1 MNRVIVVCAFLMLL
15 LQAGCGEKEEAGV
28 TEPTPALS
36 SLVDAER
43 AFAAQVYEKG
53 VRGAFLANLS
63 MNSVVFDPRPVNGQ
77 KLYQEHEDK
86 PTLLEWE
93 PTFAD
98 ISRAGRMGYT
108 TGPWKF
114 RADSTEAEPSAFGH
128 YISIW
133 KRPPGGQWQVAL
145 DIGVTHAK
153 PDTAAVELTWPQEGT
168 GQKAQVV
175 VNYEAAQEALMEV
188 DRELSKASQANG
200 FAEALLAVASEDL
213 RLYRTGAFPGLG
225 KEVARTMLAEMTGS
239 LSWEP
244 EDGSLARS
252 GDLGYTYGTAEL
264 RAAADDSAIQKTFSY
279 VRIWKKGE
287 DRRWQVVL
295 DVALDQPMAEAEE
308 DQ

>member
-15 LQAGCGEKEEAGV
+15 LLTGCGEKEEAGV

-63 MNSVVFDPRPVNGQ
+63 TNSVVFDPKPVNGQ

-93 PTFAD
+93 PIFAD

-133 KRPPGGQWQVAL
+133 RRPPGGQWQVAL

-153 PDTAAVELTWPQEGT
+153 PDTVAELTWPHGAA

-175 VNYEAAQEALMEV
+175 VNYEAAQEALMGV
-188 DRELSKASQANG
+188 DRELSEASQSNG
-200 FAEALLAVASEDL
+200 FTEALLAVASEDI
-213 RLYRTGAFPGLG
+213 RLYRTGALPGLG
-225 KEVARTMLAEMTGS
+225 KEVARTMLAEMTGA

-244 EDGSLARS
+244 EAGSLARS

-264 RAAADDSAIQKTFSY
+264 RAAAEDTAIQKMFSY

-287 DRRWQVVL
+287 DRRWKVVL
-295 DVALDQPMAEAEE
+295 DVALEQPMTEDEE
-308 DQ
+308 GQ